1 MKERKE
7 SIESIRKNLWGI
19 AKYTF
24 ATTLALFSA
33 VYLEIGAGTPPKA
46 DQQIPTISNFEEAL
60 AMIED
65 ADIPILMG
73 GMDSNLVA
81 QLTSKPQDGVS
92 FIRDYCS
99 LDSDFKLVVFDYT
112 GNAAG
117 NAEF

>member
-1 MKERKE
+1 MKKRK
-7 SIESIRKNLWGI
+7 ESIRKNLWGI

-33 VYLEIGAGTPPKA
+33 VYLEIGAGTPLTKA
-46 DQQIPTISNFEEAL
+46 DEQPIPTVSNFEEAL

-73 GMDSNLVA
+73 GMDSSLVA
-81 QLTSKPQDGVS
+81 KLDSKPEDGVS

-99 LDSDFKLVVFDYT
+99 LDSDFKLVVSDY
-112 GNAAG
+112 AG